1 MDAATKAS
9 RIRDALPAGGLFD
22 GHEWRIATKPFPL
35 ETKFVR
41 ELESLGRVLLKFYRA
56 TDLLYRQSLTGK
68 QPAWV
73 AEWLDQG
80 KPQSIL
86 EWQRQAG
93 FKSALPRV
101 LRPDILL
108 TEGGWH
114 ITELDSVPGGIGLT
128 GWLNE
133 SYGKHFEVIGGTHG
147 MVSGFAGM
155 FSGDGPVKI
164 IVSEESATY
173 RPEMEWLCEQA
184 GERFTVHDTEF
195 DQFATGDSV
204 YRFFELFDLDNVPN
218 HRTLFELATTKQI
231 QLTPPPKTNLEEKMI
246 FGLFWNRNLREF
258 WQRELGGKFFNQL
271 QNVIPQT
278 WIMDPTPLPP
288 HAAMPGLD
296 LTDWQQLSALSK
308 KDRELVLKLS
318 GYNERAWGAR
328 SVRLGHDLSQSEWA
342 DAVTKAITGFEQS
355 PWILQRFKKPRSV
368 QHEWYD
374 FESGEVKSMY
384 GRVRLCPYYFVHAE
398 ETITLGG
405 ILATVCPADKK
416 IIHGMRDAI
425 LAPCGVG
432 EVNEASPG
440 NL

>member
-133 SYGKHFEVIGGTHG
+133 
-147 MVSGFAGM
+147 
-155 FSGDGPVKI
+155 
-164 IVSEESATY
+164 
-173 RPEMEWLCEQA
+173 
-184 GERFTVHDTEF
+184 
-195 DQFATGDSV
+195 
-204 YRFFELFDLDNVPN
+204 
-218 HRTLFELATTKQI
+218 
-231 QLTPPPKTNLEEKMI
+231 
-246 FGLFWNRNLREF
+246 
-258 WQRELGGKFFNQL
+258 
-271 QNVIPQT
+271 
-278 WIMDPTPLPP
+278 
-288 HAAMPGLD
+288 
-296 LTDWQQLSALSK
+296 
-308 KDRELVLKLS
+308 
-318 GYNERAWGAR
+318 
-328 SVRLGHDLSQSEWA
+328 
-342 DAVTKAITGFEQS
+342 
-355 PWILQRFKKPRSV
+355 
-368 QHEWYD
+368 
-374 FESGEVKSMY
+374 
-384 GRVRLCPYYFVHAE
+384 
-398 ETITLGG
+398 
-405 ILATVCPADKK
+405 
-416 IIHGMRDAI
+416 
-425 LAPCGVG
+425 
-432 EVNEASPG
+432 
-440 NL
+440 